1 MKRAKAV
8 LASVWTYRLA
18 RYVLAGLFLAA
29 GRIKLSDP
37 AAFAATI
44 KAFAILPG
52 EYLESAALA
61 IPLLEVAAALGLLCD
76 VKGSLAAIV
85 GLLFLFMGVLVY
97 AISIGLDVDC
107 GCYGPGDPEG
117 ELFHSLW
124 TSLYRDLGMLALAVF
139 LYFWRLAFSPGLL
152 RLTALF
158 RKASSTAKEDFS
170 CVR

>member
-1 MKRAKAV
+1 VKGVRAV
-8 LASVWTYRLA
+8 LASAWSYRVA
-18 RYVLAGLFLAA
+18 RCVLAGLFLVA
-29 GRIKLSDP
+29 GALKLSDP

-52 EYLESAALA
+52 EYVDFASLA
-61 IPLLEVAAALGLLCD
+61 IPLAEVAAAVGLLCD
-76 VKGSLAAIV
+76 VKGSLAVITV
-85 GLLFLFMGVLVY
+85 MLLGFMSVLVY

-124 TSLYRDLGMLALAVF
+124 TSLYRDLGMLALSAF
-139 LYFWRLAFSPGLL
+139 IYFWRLAFSPTLINPL
-152 RLTALF
+152 DLI
-158 RKASSTAKEDFS
+158 RKSPTAKEDYS